1 MAVQEAHAKTLDEII
16 KESLEEDLGEKSTES
31 IDWKALSYIKFPYSD
46 SDKFKYFVSRNQD
59 KPWDWNAVLRK
70 FFPSEVTD
78 FIKFDTVVSNPD
90 AKWPWSNLT
99 NEFLSCVPRKRF
111 VETKHLN
118 WDWKIISKV
127 YGNIHQL
134 DEIHIF
140 KDCPLDW
147 DIISE
152 NMNESIK
159 RRILSL
165 DDLPQGY
172 FVKDDFKKFLN
183 YLDLPWNWEIIYS
196 GLPKA
201 KKDKLDTARKI

>member
-1 MAVQEAHAKTLDEII
+1 MAVEEAQAKTLDEFI
-16 KESLEEDLGEKSTES
+16 KESLDEDVSKS

-59 KPWDWNAVLRK
+59 KPWDWNTVLRK

-78 FIKFDTVVSNPD
+78 FIKFDTVVANPD

-99 NEFLSCVPRKRF
+99 DEFLCWIPCERF

-118 WDWKIISKV
+118 WDWKIISSRFANV
-127 YGNIHQL
+127 HFL
-134 DEIHIF
+134 DKLRVF
-140 KDCPLDW
+140 SDCPINW

-152 NMNESIK
+152 KINEDIK
-159 RRILSL
+159 KRILPL

-172 FVKDDFKKFLN
+172 FVKDDFEKFLN
-183 YLDLPWNWEIIYS
+183 YLDFPWNWRIIYS

-201 KKDKLDTARKI
+201 KKDRLDTARNI